1 MEKSEVRIVEDSG
14 AERAGM
20 EVRIVEDSGVER
32 AEGSLLWKLAIL
44 GVLGC
49 GDYQVYESGI
59 VWSGKF
65 VSLWAVKSAIP

>member
-1 MEKSEVRIVEDSG
+1 M
-14 AERAGM
+14 
-20 EVRIVEDSGVER
+20 RIVEDSGVER